1 MSPYTP
7 ERIRSLRGERSRAE
21 FAELLGVTPLTVY
34 RWELPDDAPE
44 ARRPRGRILERLRRA
59 TASPTEPG
67 PPASAVAELAPEDE
81 ALLLPLF
88 NSGFRGAPALIEE
101 RLIHV
106 LSSGALVSH
115 AGRALATAAVALFR
129 VTTTFDAR
137 GAYAALAPVL
147 READAGTLPPL
158 VELYARVGA
167 SVVFSSFDGSLFD
180 IGKVN
185 AQIERGAP
193 LAERLGEPDLH
204 FVLLVGH
211 AAASLQGGTRD
222 WGERTL
228 RRLEELRGH
237 ITGPL
242 TEVLAEEMNAYAVAQ
257 RGDRGD
263 IDETFAEVSRRAEE
277 VGLVTAAVRAGAFAL
292 LKGVHL
298 GRPPRELAPKLPRVR
313 QLIQRHR
320 LAGGIHTAF
329 LAAAETEILTRMG
342 DFPRAC
348 ESILRCMQEV
358 EELHLAPV
366 PVVGPYCFLRRH
378 LSGETAALLPPLDVM
393 MKALSRGRLPT
404 ARAAAHLL
412 AALDRFDGGPASLAE
427 LARAETSLAETDP
440 NDLARSYLGFAPL
453 EARLAAGHTEA
464 FEEELG
470 ALERT
475 FEECPIPVAVAK
487 VRAMRGLHAAM
498 CGRTEEGRQLLV
510 GALTTFA
517 AVEHLP
523 ETLHT
528 RVHLARL
535 SVVERRDGAE
545 DDLEGALVACARVGL
560 MPPPELPVRARAQ
573 PPRARER
580 DRAALAGPIERLS
593 GRGVSPRV
601 VLRELAAL
609 VEELWPD
616 VAFAI
621 SRADEEHDEVLFSS
635 GGAAIARPL
644 PWELADGAGGR
655 YRLTLD
661 ESTLPD
667 SAPEVV
673 RALVTVA
680 SLSIELATLRAATAP
695 GVAPKKPGRSAAAAA
710 IVASSGVMRQLLD
723 EVDRLSGSSATV
735 LLSGESG
742 AGKEVIARAI
752 HDASARRAAPYM
764 TFNCGSVP
772 RDLFEGQLFGY
783 RRGAFTGATADHP
796 GVIRA
801 AHGGTLFLDEVAELS
816 PRAQAK
822 LLRTLQE
829 GEVRRIGE
837 TAARAVDVRV
847 VSATNRPLRDE
858 VAAGR
863 FRLDLRYRLDVLRI
877 EVPPLRQRPVDVP
890 VLVTHFWAH
899 AMERLRRRARL
910 SASVLAVLAGHP
922 WPGNARELQNAVAA
936 IAAAGPTRGLVTR
949 DDLPEP
955 WSGCVDLPTP
965 RTLAE
970 ARRAF
975 ERAFVAQT
983 VERVGARPGVV
994 ARELGVTR
1002 QGLAKLTARLGLP
1015 PPRVAGGRDEGR

>member
-1 MSPYTP
+1 MIPFTP

-34 RWELPDDAPE
+34 RWELPDDAAE
-44 ARRPRGRILERLRRA
+44 ARRPRGRMLDRLRRA
-59 TASPTEPG
+59 TAASTEAGSPTTT
-67 PPASAVAELAPEDE
+67 VAELAPEDE

-88 NSGFRGAPALIEE
+88 ASGFRGAPALIEE

-115 AGRALATAAVALFR
+115 AGRALATAAMALFR

-147 READAGTLPPL
+147 READAGMLPPL

-193 LAERLGEPDLH
+193 LAQRLGEPDLH

-228 RRLEELRGH
+228 LRLAELRAH

-257 RGDRGD
+257 RGERGD
-263 IDETFAEVSRRAEE
+263 IDETFADVSRRAEE

-298 GRPPRELAPKLPRVR
+298 GRPPRELAPKIPRVK
-313 QLIQRHR
+313 QLMQRHR

-348 ESILRCMQEV
+348 ESIVRSMQEA

-366 PVVGPYCFLRRH
+366 PVVGPFCFLRRH
-378 LSGETAALLPPLDVM
+378 LGGDAAALLPSLDAM
-393 MKALSRGRLPT
+393 TKALMRGRLPT
-404 ARAAAHLL
+404 ARAAARMLV
-412 AALDRFDGGPASLAE
+412 ALDRFDGGASSSEE
-427 LARAETSLAETDP
+427 LARAEAALTETDP

-453 EARLAAGHTEA
+453 EARLAAGHVDG
-464 FEEELG
+464 FEDELG

-475 FEECPIPVAVAK
+475 FEACPIPVAVAK
-487 VRAMRGLHAAM
+487 VRALRGLHAAM
-498 CGRTEEGRQLLV
+498 CGRLEEGRQLLV
-510 GALTTFA
+510 GALTTFS
-517 AVEHLP
+517 AVEHVP
-523 ETLHT
+523 ETLHA

-535 SVVERRDGAE
+535 AVLDRRDGA
-545 DDLEGALVACARVGL
+545 DDELEGALVACARVGL
-560 MPPPELPVRARAQ
+560 MPPPELPVR
-573 PPRARER
+573 PRPRTVKGRER
-580 DRAALAGPIERLS
+580 ERAALAGPIERLS
-593 GRGVSPRV
+593 GRGVSARV
-601 VLRELAAL
+601 VLRELATL

-616 VAFAI
+616 VAFTLA
-621 SRADEEHDEVLFSS
+621 RVDGEHDEILFASS
-635 GGAAIARPL
+635 GAPIARPL

-667 SAPEVV
+667 SAPETV

-695 GVAPKKPGRSAAAAA
+695 GAAPKRAARSNAAGA
-710 IVASSGVMRQLLD
+710 IVATSGVMRQLLD
-723 EVDRLSGSSATV
+723 EVERLSGSSATV
-735 LLSGESG
+735 LLTGESG

-752 HDASARRAAPYM
+752 HDASARRTSPYM

-783 RRGAFTGATADHP
+783 RRGSFTGATADHP
-796 GVIRA
+796 GVIRS
-801 AHGGTLFLDEVAELS
+801 AHGGTLFLDEIGEL
-816 PRAQAK
+816 PLDVQPK
-822 LLRTLQE
+822 LLRFLE
-829 GEVRRIGE
+829 NREVLPLGD
-837 TAARAVDVRV
+837 ARPTEVDVRLVAATHRDLLGLVRERRFREDLYYRLNV
-847 VSATNRPLRDE
+847 VPIRVPALRERPEDIAPLVRHFLERFVPDGASRPLLSPS
-858 VAAGR
+858 AIGA
-863 FRLDLRYRLDVLRI
+863 L
-877 EVPPLRQRPVDVP
+877 
-890 VLVTHFWAH
+890 
-899 AMERLRRRARL
+899 LRR
-910 SASVLAVLAGHP
+910 P
-922 WPGNARELQNAVAA
+922 WPGNVRELKNAVER
-936 IAAAGPTRGLVTR
+936 IV
-949 DDLPEP
+949 
-955 WSGCVDLPTP
+955 
-965 RTLAE
+965 
-970 ARRAF
+970 AF
-975 ERAFVAQT
+975 S
-983 VERVGARPGVV
+983 P
-994 ARELGVTR
+994 L
-1002 QGLAKLTARLGLP
+1002 
-1015 PPRVAGGRDEGR
+1015 PRVLKEEHFA